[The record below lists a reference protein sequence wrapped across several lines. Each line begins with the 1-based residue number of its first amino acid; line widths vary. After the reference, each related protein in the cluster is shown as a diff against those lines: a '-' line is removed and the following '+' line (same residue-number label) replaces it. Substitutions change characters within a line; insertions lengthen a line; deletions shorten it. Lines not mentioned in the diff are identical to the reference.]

1 MNDEACL
8 FCNGLEKKYKPGPGK
23 FFICSQC
30 VQLLLSADQADL
42 KIAHRKAIEK
52 GYNNQVRAI
61 ESFLIPEEISVRETK
76 KPKRRTIRK
85 SPMRLVRPTYDKLRT
100 QPPAI

>member
-1 MNDEACL
+1 MNDEACQ

-42 KIAHRKAIEK
+42 NRAHRKAIDK
-52 GYNNQVRAI
+52 GYTNKAKAI
-61 ESFLIPEEISVRETK
+61 ESFLILEETNGRKAKVSKRGVVRK
-76 KPKRRTIRK
+76 RPKRT
-85 SPMRLVRPTYDKLRT
+85 VRPSRDQLR
-100 QPPAI
+100 P

>member
-8 FCNGLEKKYKPGPGK
+8 FCNGLEKKYKPEPGK

-30 VQLLLSADQADL
+30 VQLLLSADQSDL
-42 KIAHRKAIEK
+42 KRAHRKAIEK
-52 GYNNQVRAI
+52 GYPNKVRAI
-61 ESFLIPEEISVRETK
+61 ESFLFPEETNARETQ

-85 SPMRLVRPTYDKLRT
+85 SPMRLVRPTYDKLR
-100 QPPAI
+100 P